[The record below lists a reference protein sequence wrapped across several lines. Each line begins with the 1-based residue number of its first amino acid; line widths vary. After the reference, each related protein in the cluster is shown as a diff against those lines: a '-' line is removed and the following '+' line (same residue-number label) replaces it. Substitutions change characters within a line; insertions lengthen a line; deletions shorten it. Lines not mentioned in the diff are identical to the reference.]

1 MERNSLAL
9 ATQNVIFQTLSSAT
23 LLVLASG
30 CGGDI
35 PAEID
40 SQPTR
45 TIGSTQVQ
53 DATPPAS
60 SENSAQASNSDGVLD
75 AIQGNFRSTLTRKVD
90 GQTKS
95 QTFDFT
101 IGKRKIENTDWPI
114 ISITSTGELGTID
127 LGAYLAWELYGYG
140 TTYALVTPA
149 MNIPAISND
158 FTVAFELILTVQSGA
173 NGAKTLVPT
182 QSAILIKDCG
192 YFDGV
197 FASCSTT
204 LREAAF
210 SENSFQ
216 IR

>member
-1 MERNSLAL
+1 MERKQLAQ
-9 ATQNVIFQTLSSAT
+9 ATRNLILQTLPLTAV
-23 LLVLASG
+23 LLLAAG

-35 PAEID
+35 PLDSD
-40 SQPTR
+40 SQATR
-45 TIGSTQVQ
+45 TSGSTQIEET
-53 DATPPAS
+53 TPPAS
-60 SENSAQASNSDGVLD
+60 SENSAQASNNDGVLD
-75 AIQGNFRSTLTRKVD
+75 SIQGNFRSTLTREVE
-90 GQTKS
+90 GELIS

-114 ISITSTGELGTID
+114 ITITSTGELGTID

-140 TTYALVTPA
+140 STYALVTPA
-149 MNIPAISND
+149 MNIPAISED
-158 FTVAFELILTVQSGA
+158 FTVAFELILTIQSGA

-210 SENSFQ
+210 SGNSFQ

>member
-1 MERNSLAL
+1 MERK
-9 ATQNVIFQTLSSAT
+9 F
-23 LLVLASG
+23 LVLATRELILKSLTG
-30 CGGDI
+30 LLVAASLSACGGEI
-35 PAEID
+35 PADSD
-40 SQPTR
+40 SQQTS
-45 TIGSTQVQ
+45 TSGSTQVTET
-53 DATPPAS
+53 APPAS
-60 SENSAQASNSDGVLD
+60 SETSAQASNSDGVLD
-75 AIQGNFRSTLTRKVD
+75 AIQGNFRSTLTREVD

-114 ISITSTGELGTID
+114 ISISSTGELGTID

-149 MNIPAISND
+149 MNIPAISDD
-158 FTVAFELILTVQSGA
+158 FTVAFELILTIQSGA

-210 SENSFQ
+210 SGNSFE